1 MYVIFNFADPII
13 FNVIIYQCKIIR
25 PENVYLFTCALIC
38 RLSTYLLSGK
48 PYSSKGHDSSTMKGK
63 NPYFVSTSYVSLE
76 IEKHILMKTVKVKKL
91 KRVRWLKIMKFSAR
105 KFPIFNVF
113 DQIYYSLCHFWCRW
127 LQMWTTSI
135 HVFSINMSANVTR
148 VPSYHAI
155 PTCILYYQERFMHI
169 W

>member
-63 NPYFVSTSYVSLE
+63 NPYFVSTSCFLRNQETHFNENCKSE
-76 IEKHILMKTVKVKKL
+76 KL
-91 KRVRWLKIMKFSAR
+91 KRVRWLKILR
-105 KFPIFNVF
+105 LHHEIFCSK
-113 DQIYYSLCHFWCRW
+113 I
-127 LQMWTTSI
+127 
-135 HVFSINMSANVTR
+135 
-148 VPSYHAI
+148 SYFQCLW
-155 PTCILYYQERFMHI
+155 PNLLLYYIILSVIFDVDDYKCGLLVFMYSPLI
-169 W
+169 WVPM

>member
-76 IEKHILMKTVKVKKL
+76 IKKHILMKTVKVKKL
-91 KRVRWLKIMKFSAR
+91 KRVRWLKILRLHHEIFCSKISYFQCLWPNLLFSLS
-105 KFPIFNVF
+105 F
-113 DQIYYSLCHFWCRW
+113 L
-127 LQMWTTSI
+127 M
-135 HVFSINMSANVTR
+135 
-148 VPSYHAI
+148 
-155 PTCILYYQERFMHI
+155 
-169 W
+169 